1 MPYSATEENDRVGKG
16 KTSLPI
22 PKGEQKVNEKNKIII
37 SLAAVL
43 CCIGIAWY
51 LFSIPSTGGTNNN
64 RVEQRLDDTA
74 REQQKAGDSLA
85 EVRRG
90 IDDSAASVDRIDS
103 GIADD
108 AERAGTIQDRTA
120 DAEASA
126 DSIAERNERI
136 TDELADAES
145 RNAEAAAAIDD
156 ATRAISDCSQ
166 LNRDSAEIFR
176 RYAGRNTGK

>member
-1 MPYSATEENDRVGKG
+1 M
-16 KTSLPI
+16 
-22 PKGEQKVNEKNKIII
+22 NEKNKIII

-51 LFSIPSTGGTNNN
+51 LFSIPSTAGTNDN
-64 RVEQRLDDTA
+64 RIEQRLDDTA

-85 EVRRG
+85 EIRRG
-90 IDDSAASVDRIDS
+90 IDDSTASVDRIDS

-126 DSIAERNERI
+126 DSIAGRNERI

-156 ATRAISDCSQ
+156 AARAISDCSQ
-166 LNRDSAEIFR
+166 LNRGSTEILG
-176 RYAGRNTGK
+176 RYTDRNTTK